1 MPALDNTADPAPRR
15 PRAKTPPAGLSA
27 DTLYLGEKLEAVEER
42 IASLERKAPSPQML
56 ISAAVLLVVLFGAS
70 QVYMVGLI
78 ATSRG
83 VDVAPAASATTDV
96 VRAGTTT
103 VVESAGV
110 TTTVETK
117 KTAMPTEPVEAPA
130 AVEP

>member
-42 IASLERKAPSPQML
+42 IASLERKAPSPQMIIGAL
-56 ISAAVLLVVLFGAS
+56 LTVLGMVFAG
-70 QVYMVGLI
+70 QVYMVSLI

-83 VDVAPAASATTDV
+83 VDVAPAASATSDV

-117 KTAMPTEPVEAPA
+117 KTEPVDEAAPA
-130 AVEP
+130 QP

>member
-1 MPALDNTADPAPRR
+1 VPSTDNAADPAPRR

-42 IASLERKAPSPQML
+42 IASLERKAPSPQMIIGAL
-56 ISAAVLLVVLFGAS
+56 LTVLGMVFAG
-70 QVYMVGLI
+70 QVYMVSLI

-117 KTAMPTEPVEAPA
+117 KTEPVEEPTPVAP
-130 AVEP
+130 